1 MDKITGE
8 KITGGLL
15 LIRALKAHG
24 IRRLFT
30 IPGAPLFPV
39 YEACL
44 NEGVEV
50 VTGRHE
56 SALIH
61 MAEGWSRAT
70 GNQSVVLVSP
80 GPGLA
85 NSVAGIAIAFAECS
99 PVIVLSGID
108 VPANL
113 GRGGRQELPQVAMC
127 APVTKWSALLS
138 GSKRIPEYIDKA
150 FRIAVNG
157 MPGPVHISITSDTFP
172 ERIEVE
178 AGVISPP
185 AHTQPTAAAQ
195 AEPAFIEQALE
206 LLSQAERPLI
216 VAGAA
221 AFWSHAGDL
230 LRQFIETV
238 KIPLMTVE
246 QARGLVPDNH
256 PYCFGD
262 GYGTVN
268 QAAQLQGS
276 VDVLLLLGDR
286 LDHAFAYGN
295 CFGSAKIIHI
305 CPDANEIGKNH
316 PIECGVACDVRAAIA
331 QLLEAAKA
339 RPWNEPAAWV
349 EMLRETR
356 RAQAARAERMAVS
369 SQPGVHPARIALEVE
384 RLLDEQSIL
393 AFDGGDFSSWVRYC
407 MTARRPGGWLASTVL
422 GHLGVGLPYAMGA
435 KLAFPDAKVVV
446 MTGDGALGFSVME
459 LETAVRYRIPV
470 VIVVGNDA
478 AYGVEVYYQQK
489 WFGPD
494 RVVGT
499 ELTNT
504 RWDLLAASLGAH
516 GEYVDAPEQLGP
528 ALERAFE
535 SGKPACVNVMTQRT
549 PSPQT
554 QTFSR
559 IYLLKQAH
567 ARKNAS
573 G

>member
-1 MDKITGE
+1 ME
-8 KITGGLL
+8 KITGGQL

-24 IRRLFT
+24 IRRLYT
-30 IPGAPLFPV
+30 LPGAPLFPV

-50 VTGRHE
+50 LTGRHE
-56 SALIH
+56 SGLIH
-61 MAEGWSRAT
+61 MAEGWSRST
-70 GNQSVVLVSP
+70 GEPSVVLVSP

-85 NSVAGIAIAFAECS
+85 NSVAGISIAFAECS

-127 APVTKWSALLS
+127 APITKWSSLLS
-138 GSKRIPEYIDKA
+138 SGKRIPEYIDKA

-157 MPGPVHISITSDTFP
+157 MPGPVHISITSDTFSGLV
-172 ERIEVE
+172 EVDE
-178 AGVISPP
+178 GAISP
-185 AHTQPTAAAQ
+185 AANTQPTAATQ
-195 AEPAFIEQALE
+195 AEPAFIRQTLE
-206 LLSQAERPLI
+206 LLSGAERPLI
-216 VAGAA
+216 IAGAA

-230 LRQFIETV
+230 LRQFVETV

-246 QARGLVPDNH
+246 QARGIIPDNH

-268 QAAQLQGS
+268 PAAQLQGR
-276 VDVLLLLGDR
+276 VDVLMLLGDR
-286 LDHAFAYGN
+286 MDHAFAYGN

-316 PIECGVACDVRAAIA
+316 PIECGVACDARAVTA
-331 QLLEAAKA
+331 QLLEAAKT
-339 RPWNEPAAWV
+339 RTWEEPAEWLA
-349 EMLRETR
+349 MLRDTR
-356 RAQAARAERMAVS
+356 SAQATRVEKAAAS
-369 SQPGVHPARIALEVE
+369 TQPGVHPARIALEVE
-384 RLLDEQSIL
+384 ALLDEQSIL
-393 AFDGGDFSSWVRYC
+393 AFDGGDFSSWARFC

-422 GHLGVGLPYAMGA
+422 GYLGVGLPYAMGA
-435 KLAFPDAKVVV
+435 KLAFPEAKAVV

-459 LETAVRYRIPV
+459 METAVRYGIPV
-470 VIVVGNDA
+470 VVVVANDA

-489 WFGPD
+489 WFGPN

-504 RWDLLAASLGAH
+504 RWDLLAESLGGH
-516 GEYVDAPEQLGP
+516 GEFVDAPERLRP
-528 ALERAFE
+528 ALERAFA
-535 SGKPACVNVMTQRT
+535 SGKPACVNVISQRT

-554 QTFSR
+554 EIFSR
-559 IYLLKQAH
+559 LFLRKRAN
-567 ARKNAS
+567 ALKNA
-573 G
+573 